1 MSVAIIGYA
10 PVMTDLIHSVDHVVS
25 RISRYRV
32 RQEFYPIFGVI
43 FAFVSLVVTYA
54 VGQA

>member
-1 MSVAIIGYA
+1 MSAAIIGYA
-10 PVMTDLIHSVDHVVS
+10 PVMTDLVHSVEHVVS

-43 FAFVSLVVTYA
+43 FAFVSLAVTYA

>member
-1 MSVAIIGYA
+1 MSAATIGYS
-10 PVMTDLIHSVDHVVS
+10 PVMNDVIGNINHVVS
-25 RISRYRV
+25 RISWYHV

-43 FAFVSLVVTYA
+43 FGFASLAVAYA